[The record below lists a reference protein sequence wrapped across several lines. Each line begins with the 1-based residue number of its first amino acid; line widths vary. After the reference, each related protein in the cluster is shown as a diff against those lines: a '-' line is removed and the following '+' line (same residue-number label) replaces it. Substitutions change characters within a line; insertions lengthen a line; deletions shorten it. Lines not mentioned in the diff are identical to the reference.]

1 MIRAK
6 LINNCIILLD
16 VVIILEILKQKRKIN
31 KKSYKIILWNS
42 IIIFV
47 WEYDG

>member
-16 VVIILEILKQKRKIN
+16 VVIILEILKQKKEI
-31 KKSYKIILWNS
+31 KQEEL
-42 IIIFV
+42 
-47 WEYDG
+47 

>member
-16 VVIILEILKQKRKIN
+16 VVIILEILKQKKEN
-31 KKSYKIILWNS
+31 KQEEL
-42 IIIFV
+42 
-47 WEYDG
+47 